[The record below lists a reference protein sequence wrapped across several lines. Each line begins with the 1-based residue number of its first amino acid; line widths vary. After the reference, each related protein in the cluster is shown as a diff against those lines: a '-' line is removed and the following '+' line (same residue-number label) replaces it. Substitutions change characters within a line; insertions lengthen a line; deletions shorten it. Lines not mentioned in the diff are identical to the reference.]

1 MKMRSLPAVISSVL
15 LGLFGVLGAGLVAL
29 SHQGTAER
37 IARNERAVLLQQL
50 EEMLP
55 RAEIDNDMLIDVVE
69 VSAPEALGAKMTR
82 VYRGRRDGQPV
93 AAVLSPVIAQGYS
106 GPIRLIVAVRY
117 DGTLAGARV
126 LAHRETPGL
135 GDKIEVERSD
145 WILDFAG
152 KSLLNP
158 PESAWAVRRDG
169 GQFDQF
175 TGATVTPR
183 AVVRGI
189 KASLVYFNENKLRLF
204 EQPQPEESA
213 G

>member
-1 MKMRSLPAVISSVL
+1 MQTKLPAVVSSVL
-15 LGLFGVLGAGLVAL
+15 LGLFGVLGTGLVAL

-37 IARNERAVLLQQL
+37 IARNEREVLLMQL

-55 RAEIDNDMLIDVVE
+55 RAQIDNDMLTDVVE
-69 VSAPEALGAKMTR
+69 VSAPEALGAAMTR
-82 VYRGRRDGQPV
+82 VYRGRHQGQPV
-93 AAVLSPVIAQGYS
+93 AAVFSPVIAQGYS

-135 GDKIEVERSD
+135 GDKIEVERSN

-152 KSLLNP
+152 KSLLDP
-158 PESAWAVRRDG
+158 PASAWAVKRDG

-183 AVVRGI
+183 AVVRGL
-189 KASLVYFNENKLRLF
+189 KASLVYFNEHKLKLF
-204 EQPQPEESA
+204 EQPQAEESA

>member
-1 MKMRSLPAVISSVL
+1 MRSLPAVISGVL

-55 RAEIDNDMLIDVVE
+55 RAQIDNDILTDVVE
-69 VSAPEALGAKMTR
+69 VSAPEALGATMTR
-82 VYRGRRDGQPV
+82 VYRGRREGQPV

-158 PESAWAVRRDG
+158 PESGWAVRRDG

-189 KASLVYFNENKLRLF
+189 KASLVYFNQHKLRLF
-204 EQPQPEESA
+204 EQPQPEEST

>member
-1 MKMRSLPAVISSVL
+1 MRSLPAVISGVL
-15 LGLFGVLGAGLVAL
+15 LGLFGVLGTGLVAL

-55 RAEIDNDMLIDVVE
+55 RAQIDNDILTDVVE
-69 VSAPEALGAKMTR
+69 VSAPEALGATMTR
-82 VYRGRRDGQPV
+82 VYRGRREGQPV

-158 PESAWAVRRDG
+158 PESGWAVRRDG

-189 KASLVYFNENKLRLF
+189 KASLVYFNQHKLRLF
-204 EQPQPEESA
+204 EQPQPEEST

>member
-1 MKMRSLPAVISSVL
+1 MQSKLPAVVSSVL
-15 LGLFGVLGAGLVAL
+15 LGLFGVLGAGLVAI

-37 IARNERAVLLQQL
+37 IARNEREVLLRQL

-55 RAEIDNDMLIDVVE
+55 RAQIDNDMLTDIVE
-69 VSAPEALGAKMTR
+69 VSAPEALGAAMTR
-82 VYRGRRDGQPV
+82 VYRGWYRGQPV
-93 AAVLSPVIAQGYS
+93 AAVFSPVIAQGYS

-117 DGTLAGARV
+117 DGTLAGVRV

-158 PESAWAVRRDG
+158 PPSAWAVKRDG

-183 AVVRGI
+183 AVVRGL
-189 KASLVYFNENKLRLF
+189 KASLEYFNDKKLQLF
-204 EQPQPEESA
+204 EQPQPQESA